1 MPSWFQSLHVCSA
14 PVSKLNQCGCRKSS
28 LCTGFNSLFCF
39 ISWKNTDITVC
50 HIDDP
55 DDVIAKLLLR
65 PVPLSSTW
73 NMVAD

>member
-1 MPSWFQSLHVCSA
+1 MSSWFQSLHVCSA
-14 PVSKLNQCGCRKSS
+14 PVSKLNQCGCRRSS
-28 LCTGFNSLFCF
+28 LCTGFKMFFPSL
-39 ISWKNTDITVC
+39 KNTDITVC
-50 HIDDP
+50 HIQNL